1 MQNVMSDGLAV
12 LVDPHLHSDG
22 ITYLLDLYE
31 ALMSSIGRE
40 GTLKNFRN
48 NVCALKEIV
57 INHWGTASCIQD
69 LSADRAD
76 DRKAFFEPI
85 FEADFSK
92 DDL

>member
-1 MQNVMSDGLAV
+1 MQNDIPDDLASLMV
-12 LVDPHLHSDG
+12 YIDTRLNILP
-22 ITYLLDLYE
+22 LLDLYE
-31 ALMSSIGRE
+31 GLMSSIGRE